1 VLAFSHLLRESPG
14 QPLSPGRS
22 LDVER
27 VIDLIATTAERALCR

>member
-1 VLAFSHLLRESPG
+1 VRPAGPG
-14 QPLSPGRS
+14 ADALFTGRS